1 MNFNVKVTVKTE
13 KKYKE
18 ERKIVHIFQ
27 NSKWKKEYT
36 VELNSRLEVLENIE
50 DHHQHHVIYFL

>member
-1 MNFNVKVTVKTE
+1 VKVTVKTE
-13 KKYKE
+13 KKYNE
-18 ERKIVHIFQ
+18 ERKIVNIFQ

-36 VELNSRLEVLENIE
+36 VELNGRLEVLENIE